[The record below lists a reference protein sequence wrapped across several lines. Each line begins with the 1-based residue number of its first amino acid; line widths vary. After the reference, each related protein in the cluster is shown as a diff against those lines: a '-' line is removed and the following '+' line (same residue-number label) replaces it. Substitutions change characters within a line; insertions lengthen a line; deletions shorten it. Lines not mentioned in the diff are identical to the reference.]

1 MAYWE
6 IKISSSARKE
16 EQEIYLSE
24 MISSLSLFD
33 KLSAL
38 HVDKYK
44 MLRSAAIII
53 FDFRQLILMYSQN
66 VN

>member
-24 MISSLSLFD
+24 MISSLSLLD

-38 HVDKYK
+38 HVDKY
-44 MLRSAAIII
+44 
-53 FDFRQLILMYSQN
+53 
-66 VN
+66 